1 MKYYIV
7 AGEASGDLHASN
19 LMKAIKQKDS
29 KASFRCWGG
38 ELMQNQGGELV
49 KHYRD
54 LAFMGFIEVILNL
67 RTIFK
72 NIKTCKAD
80 IAEHKPD
87 VVILVDYPGFNL
99 RIAPFVKSLGIKVV
113 YYISP
118 QIWAWKQSRVHTIKK
133 VVDLMLVILPFEKD
147 FYKKFDMD
155 VSFVGHPLVDATE
168 AYEIAEH
175 LPPLTFDRP
184 VIALLP
190 GSRRQEIKVMLPYM
204 IAVSK
209 QFPDYQFVI
218 AAAPNAEDSLYE
230 EMVGSDLML
239 VKNRTYDLLSIAHAA
254 LVTSGTATLETAL
267 FKVPQVVCYKG
278 SAISYY
284 IAKMLVKIKYIS
296 LVNLIMDSE
305 VVTELIQDKLTV
317 KNIVAELKPLIAGE
331 KRQVMLGVYNE
342 LQEKLG
348 GGGASENAAQ
358 AINNLME
365 A

>member
-1 MKYYIV
+1 MKYYII

-19 LMKAIKQKDS
+19 LMRAIKQNDS
-29 KASFRCWGG
+29 NASFRCWGG
-38 ELMQNQGGELV
+38 ELMEEQGAVLV

-54 LAFMGFIEVILNL
+54 LAFMGFIEVIMNL

-80 IAEHKPD
+80 IAEHQPD

-133 VVDLMLVILPFEKD
+133 VVDRMLVILPFEKD

-168 AYEIAEH
+168 AYEISEH
-175 LPPLTFDRP
+175 LPTLAFDRP

-209 QFPDYQFVI
+209 QFTDYQFVI
-218 AAAPNAEDSLYE
+218 AAAPNAEDGLYAGME
-230 EMVGSDLML
+230 GSDLKL
-239 VKNRTYDLLSIAHAA
+239 VKNRTYDLLSMAHAA

-284 IAKMLVKIKYIS
+284 IARMLVKIKYIS
-296 LVNLIMDSE
+296 LVNLIMDKE

-317 KNIVAELKPLIAGE
+317 KNIVAELAPLLEGK
-331 KRQVMLGVYNE
+331 KRQDMLGIYDE
-342 LQEKLG
+342 LQTKLG
-348 GGGASENAAQ
+348 GGGASQKAAQ
-358 AINNLME
+358 EIQKMME